1 MTDHTASTVPTAAE
15 RPWVT
20 VAELAAILGV
30 ADRTAYEAVRSGQVP
45 AFRIGRQYRIP
56 TAGLRALLGLEDVAA
71 SA

>member
-1 MTDHTASTVPTAAE
+1 MTDHTASNVPTAAE

-30 ADRTAYEAVRSGQVP
+30 ADHTAYEAVRIGQVP
-45 AFRIGRQYRIP
+45 SFRIGRQYRIP